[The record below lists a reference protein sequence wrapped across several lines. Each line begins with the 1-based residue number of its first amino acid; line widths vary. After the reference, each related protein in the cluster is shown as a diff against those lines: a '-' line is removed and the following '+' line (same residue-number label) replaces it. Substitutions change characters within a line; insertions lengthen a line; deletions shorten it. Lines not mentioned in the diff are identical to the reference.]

1 MSSLIE
7 DPEIPLVGM
16 NSHKCRSYSSTY
28 NEDVKGAS
36 NSIASIRR
44 YGTVGKRLAIR
55 RELFE
60 KRRRLGDVSLLLAA
74 CGIVL
79 MMIELELCLSSVIDK
94 TSSTSFFVKLC
105 ITITTIVLLVVLGLY
120 HRVDIKLFTID
131 NCVDDWCLAIDRTRV
146 LKIGLELL
154 ICCVHPIPGTYTNVP
169 FTTSPPQMTPAA
181 AVAPG
186 AAVAAAA
193 AAAAAADAT
202 TPSPLS
208 AALYPFS
215 AHAAPTTPVLSL
227 EKPSPAAS
235 TLISPSP
242 APSSSSF
249 LIPTYDVFLALP
261 MFLRVYL
268 LCRSIML
275 HSRLYEDASSQS
287 LGALNRIHF
296 NFAFIF
302 KSFMSLHSDYVLIM
316 ITITAFLISSWCL
329 RLCEIQFRP
338 TEATMLNSMWL
349 IAVTFLSVGYGDI
362 VPVSYCGR
370 AIAVITGIIGA
381 GCTALVVAVL
391 ARKLELTRAEKYV
404 HDFVIDADLNKR
416 IKHEAANVLRAGWL
430 IYKANKNHASKRAV
444 NEHQRKMLRAIY
456 NIRERK
462 AQQRRLLDSTVTLVE
477 VNKGQSDM
485 SVNIDQ
491 LRSKQQAMEEQIYS
505 IRKAVLGVHEK
516 LDKLY
521 HVLNKSPS

>member
-16 NSHKCRSYSSTY
+16 NNHKCRSYSSTN
-28 NEDVKGAS
+28 NEDIKA
-36 NSIASIRR
+36 NSHSITSIRR

-55 RELFE
+55 RELYQ
-60 KRRRLGDVSLLLAA
+60 KRRRMGDISLLLATF
-74 CGIVL
+74 GTVL
-79 MMIELELCLSSVIDK
+79 MMIELELCLFSVIDK
-94 TSSTSFFVKLC
+94 ASAMSFFVKVG
-105 ITITTIVLLVVLGLY
+105 ISISTVSLLVVLALY
-120 HRVDIKLFTID
+120 HRVDIQLFTID

-146 LKIGLELL
+146 LKIGMEML
-154 ICCVHPIPGTYTNVP
+154 ICSVHPIPGTYTSSNR
-169 FTTSPPQMTPAA
+169 Q
-181 AVAPG
+181 G
-186 AAVAAAA
+186 N
-193 AAAAAADAT
+193 T
-202 TPSPLS
+202 TPQSSLASSTISSGALNSS
-208 AALYPFS
+208 ALPF
-215 AHAAPTTPVLSL
+215 
-227 EKPSPAAS
+227 EIPS
-235 TLISPSP
+235 
-242 APSSSSF
+242 
-249 LIPTYDVFLALP
+249 YDVFLALP

-268 LCRSIML
+268 LCRSVML

-302 KSFMSLHSDYVLIM
+302 KSFMSLHAEHVLIM
-316 ITITAFLISSWCL
+316 ITIIAFLISSWCL

-370 AIAVITGIIGA
+370 GIAVITGIIGA

-430 IYKANKNHASKRAV
+430 IYKANKNNASKRAI

-456 NIRERK
+456 HIRERK

-485 SVNIDQ
+485 SLYIDQ
-491 LRSKQQAMEEQIYS
+491 LRNKQQAMEEQLLNI
-505 IRKAVLGVHEK
+505 KCAVRGIHEK
-516 LDKLY
+516 LDGLY
-521 HVLNKSPS
+521 YILNKPTL